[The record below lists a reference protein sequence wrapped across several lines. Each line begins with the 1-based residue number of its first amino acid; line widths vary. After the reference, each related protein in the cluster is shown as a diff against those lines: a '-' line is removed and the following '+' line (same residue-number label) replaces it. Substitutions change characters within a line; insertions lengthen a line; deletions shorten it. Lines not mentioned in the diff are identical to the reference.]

1 MTFGNFKK
9 AKNAFNRVLK
19 KPYALVLTLILL
31 FFGIFLLVQLIPSR
45 VTHILYLDSM
55 ASISLSMDITN
66 RVVAAEAYNSAGEQ
80 VLKSVH
86 ITNAPKKRALT
97 AILDAMIDKS
107 YLDPNAP
114 DTLFYGWEDPSKT
127 AIVRGSNVP
136 ASHSESHNILLKLLE
151 ERNCTVTLISYVIPN
166 STSLERFGEQYGLN
180 PGVSGIIKQNNFY
193 NTAKDQPPGE
203 SLTSLYLHWVT
214 RFHSKMFPNIQSQTQ
229 RMSELLSP
237 EDISARVI
245 EYLKL
250 TIQQR
255 NITPLELN
263 SRSEDGEPYYL
274 LSVEINGHVYRMQ
287 MHAKTGEITNCT
299 QDDSPY
305 QP

>member
-1 MTFGNFKK
+1 
-9 AKNAFNRVLK
+9 
-19 KPYALVLTLILL
+19 
-31 FFGIFLLVQLIPSR
+31 
-45 VTHILYLDSM
+45 
-55 ASISLSMDITN
+55 MDITN

-127 AIVRGSNVP
+127 AIVHGSNVP
-136 ASHSESHNILLKLLE
+136 PSHSESHNMLLKLLE
-151 ERNCTVTLISYVIPN
+151 ERNCTVTLISYVTPN

-193 NTAKDQPPGE
+193 STAKDQPPGE

-274 LSVEINGHVYRMQ
+274 LSVEIKGHAYRMQ

-305 QP
+305 QPQGAIPH